1 MKFVLAFRR
10 SYSPG
15 KQEHQKTAV
24 LMHLTGRALQS
35 RVALKSA
42 ISETLLRFR
51 PGARRVHP
59 TDALRTL
66 LRRVLPP
73 ALSP

>member
-1 MKFVLAFRR
+1 
-10 SYSPG
+10 
-15 KQEHQKTAV
+15 
-24 LMHLTGRALQS
+24 MHLTGRALQS

-59 TDALRTL
+59 TDARSCGACFP
-66 LRRVLPP
+66 RH
-73 ALSP
+73 